1 MSISAWAPWDPRI
14 PSKWFFTLWAAA
26 TCTNRRAEWVR
37 KPSETQSGDWYQGR
51 YIREWCKALKTCSPE
66 DVAGNGREWLRW
78 TELVAFLPLEWDKI
92 PHAFIELWLYW
103 IMLEI
108 GLYLLLMIIYLEG
121 WAGESVFTAKT
132 QTTPL
137 ITALLSQSF
146 VWAK

>member
-1 MSISAWAPWDPRI
+1 M
-14 PSKWFFTLWAAA
+14 
-26 TCTNRRAEWVR
+26 
-37 KPSETQSGDWYQGR
+37 
-51 YIREWCKALKTCSPE
+51 
-66 DVAGNGREWLRW
+66 
-78 TELVAFLPLEWDKI
+78 AFLPLEWDKI